1 MGLSDVSCR
10 NFTTERPHVCLRA
23 LQVAFAAHEDEDK
36 DNAME
41 PIGLKEAIGALRKEL
56 SESIITAADEKLRFE
71 VGEITLECQV
81 EVERTDEL
89 SGGIKFWVVEFGA
102 KDSLSSTHT
111 HTITIPLRPLT
122 QQGEPVLT
130 GSDSIPE

>member
-1 MGLSDVSCR
+1 
-10 NFTTERPHVCLRA
+10 
-23 LQVAFAAHEDEDK
+23 
-36 DNAME
+36 ME

-56 SESIITAADEKLRFE
+56 SESIIAAADEKLKFE
-71 VGEITLECQV
+71 VGEITLEFQV